1 MPHPNAKAIQQASF
15 YHPRVCS
22 LCMVASSVFASRQ
35 LHARGDLQQLQM
47 SSFFYCRV
55 QVLRALTDL
64 KIIVSRGDDL
74 SLRRAI
80 TYFLNNIAK
89 QTQEQETIAAIGEDM
104 FAVALDQPFRYL
116 FMLIPAVIVF
126 ALCSHMQILILP

>member
-1 MPHPNAKAIQQASF
+1 
-15 YHPRVCS
+15 
-22 LCMVASSVFASRQ
+22 MVASSVFASRQ